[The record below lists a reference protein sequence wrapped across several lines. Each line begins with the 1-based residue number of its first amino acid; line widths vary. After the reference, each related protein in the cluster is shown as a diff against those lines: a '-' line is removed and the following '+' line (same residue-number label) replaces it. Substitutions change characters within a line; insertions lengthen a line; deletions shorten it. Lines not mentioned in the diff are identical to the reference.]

1 MEGWS
6 SNSITLRIFTV
17 TELNEEI
24 RCRLEQQGEVWVRGE
39 ISNLRVPS
47 SGHSYFTLKDGE
59 SQIRVVIFRSYR
71 RNIRFDLENG
81 KEIVLLGRLSV
92 YPPRGEYQIIGEYL
106 EPMGVGALMLAFEE
120 LRRKLAAEGLFDPDR
135 KLPMPT
141 VLERIGVIT
150 SPTGAA
156 FQDMLKI
163 FRDREVNLQIVL
175 YPVRVQGEGA
185 EHEISTAIQELNRSS
200 LELDIIILARGGG
213 ALEDLWAFNEEAV
226 VRAISDSNVPIISAV
241 GHEVDY
247 TISDFAADLRVP
259 TPTAAAHMVA
269 DQKEQFFRCLLQ
281 VRSDLADSVG
291 RRIEIERNR
300 IQTLSGR
307 IQTPLPRIKERL
319 QRLDDISERMSRTI
333 GVLLRDRQEQIA
345 GMSRLLESLSPLAV
359 LRRGYSITTRNVT
372 GEVLFQARDV
382 HPGEELKIRLS
393 EGSIVCEAKQ
403 SRDDQ

>member
-1 MEGWS
+1 MEAWG
-6 SNSITLRIFTV
+6 SNSIAPRIYTV
-17 TELNEEI
+17 SELNEDI
-24 RCRLEQQGEVWVRGE
+24 RVRLEKQGEVWVRGE

-71 RNIRFDLENG
+71 PNIRFDLENG
-81 KEIVLLGRLSV
+81 KEIVLLGRVSV

-106 EPMGVGALMLAFEE
+106 EPVGVGALMLAFEE
-120 LRRKLAAEGLFDPDR
+120 LRRKLTAEGLFEPDR
-135 KLPMPT
+135 KLPMPM
-141 VLERIGVIT
+141 VLKRIGVIT

-163 FRDREVNLQIVL
+163 FRDRDENLSIVL

-185 EHEISTAIQELNRSS
+185 EREISTAIRELNYHS
-200 LELDIIILARGGG
+200 LELDVIILARGGG
-213 ALEDLWAFNEEAV
+213 ALEDLWAFNEEV
-226 VRAISDSNVPIISAV
+226 VARAISDSNIPIVSAV

-247 TISDFAADLRVP
+247 TISDFVADLRVP

-269 DQKEQFFRCLLQ
+269 DHTEQFFRCLLQ
-281 VRSDLADSVG
+281 MRSDLSDRMG
-291 RRIEIERNR
+291 RQIETEKNR
-300 IQTLSGR
+300 IQALSGR

-319 QRLDDISERMSRTI
+319 QRLDDLSDRMSNTI
-333 GVLLRDRQEQIA
+333 GVFFRDRREQFA
-345 GMSRLLESLSPLAV
+345 GMSRLLESLSPLSV
-359 LRRGYSITTRNVT
+359 LRRGYSITTRKAT

-382 HPGEELKIRLS
+382 RLGEELRIRLS

-403 SRDDQ
+403 SVDDQ